1 MTAMAVIDDYDSEN
15 KDRWQQPLPP
25 LLLVV
30 VVVVSTTDAADNRYR
45 PISVFISAD
54 CHLHSW

>member
-30 VVVVSTTDAADNRYR
+30 VVVVMYY
-45 PISVFISAD
+45 
-54 CHLHSW
+54 